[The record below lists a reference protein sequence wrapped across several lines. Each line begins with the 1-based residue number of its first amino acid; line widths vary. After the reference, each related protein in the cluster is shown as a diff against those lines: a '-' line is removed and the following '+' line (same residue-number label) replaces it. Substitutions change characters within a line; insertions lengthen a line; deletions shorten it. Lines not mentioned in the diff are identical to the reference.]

1 MKKTISLLLVL
12 CMMLSILPT
21 AFAVDVSCGNCGIT
35 GSQNFTEC
43 PQCHED
49 NVFCINC
56 KMCYCGYSTQHSMT
70 VQYGVAES
78 YLVMVPDA
86 ARIDQDGLGNINVS
100 ISDAL
105 LASNATLKVYVTG
118 DSYTN
123 GYWHLTNRDNAA
135 NKLQYTISKNSAA
148 LGADDEVLSVAAGQA
163 WNSTVTAALQLQL
176 ETDVSQAGT
185 YSDTLTFVVDYQKAA
200 NLQLNEYGFYY
211 EQPYK
216 VNKDGVTLHFV
227 FYEEGYVTGW
237 VSGLSEEAGIQP
249 WTMNNGKIETGGFSF
264 AIQNDGMTFFDNTIA
279 DDTCTLN
286 LDPVVHAND
295 IDGTFASQM
304 LGVDVV
310 CDKNNVTMYQNGTY
324 IDAIPKSSLT
334 WDNGIIYRNGEPYG
348 FYYPDA
354 TMFAMIQA
362 IEDYGASGLLFIKQT
377 PIAAGA
383 YMFNLNVNV
392 DKYIQIPVA
401 LEQQMMECQSN
412 WFSNDA
418 QALCELLVN
427 QYGFDIIPLVIGE
440 NRVIDKITVG
450 LSTNEIITDC
460 MDANTAGNIV
470 VRVRSGETTEYM
482 FMSVLSL
489 LRFGIATFS
498 IESCTLPKEIA
509 EVFMAEFTR
518 WYNEATP
525 LQYAGYIDAYS
536 EPFFVY
542 FVDGMTWQEW
552 SDSGYTQHVSLGQ
565 VITVQDGYVYLSIV
579 QNLESVDVP
588 LYYNGVQ
595 VLATDVIH
603 PDGLYDIQ

>member
-1 MKKTISLLLVL
+1 MKRALSLVL
-12 CMMLSILPT
+12 IAAMMLSCVPAMAAEINT
-21 AFAVDVSCGNCGIT
+21 NTSQSGNT
-35 GSQNFTEC
+35 
-43 PQCHED
+43 
-49 NVFCINC
+49 V
-56 KMCYCGYSTQHSMT
+56 
-70 VQYGVAES
+70 VQYGVDES
-78 YLVMVPDA
+78 YIVTVPDS
-86 ARIDQDGLGNINVS
+86 ARIDAEGLGNINVS
-100 ISDAL
+100 VSNAM
-105 LASNATLKVYVTG
+105 LASNATLKVYITG
-118 DSYTN
+118 DSYAN
-123 GYWHLTNRDNAA
+123 GYWYLNSRDNAT
-135 NKLQYTISKNSAA
+135 NKLQYTISKNSVE
-148 LGADDEVLSVAAGQA
+148 LGANGEVLSVDAGQA
-163 WNSTVTAALQLQL
+163 WNSTVTAELKLRL
-176 ETDVSQAGT
+176 EGEVSQAGT
-185 YSDTLTFVVDYQKAA
+185 YSDTLTFVVDYQKTA
-200 NLQLNEYGFYY
+200 NMQLNEYGFYY

-216 VNKDGVTLHFV
+216 VDKDGVTLQFV

-237 VSGLSEEAGIQP
+237 ASGLGEEAGIQP
-249 WTMNNGKIETGGFSF
+249 WTMNNGKIETGGIETGGFSFSF
-264 AIQNDGMTFFDNTIA
+264 AIQNDGMTLFDNTIA
-279 DDTCTLN
+279 DDTFTLN
-286 LDPVVHAND
+286 LTPVVHAND
-295 IDGTFASQM
+295 IDGTFTSQVI
-304 LGVDVV
+304 GVDVV
-310 CDKNNVTMYQNGTY
+310 CDQNNITMYQNGAY
-324 IDAIPKSSLT
+324 IDSLPKSSLT
-334 WDNGIIYRNGEPYG
+334 WDKGIIYRNGEPYG

-362 IEDYGASGLLFIKQT
+362 IEDYGASGLLFIKEQRET
-377 PIAAGA
+377 IPAGA

-392 DKYIQIPVA
+392 DKYIQVSTA
-401 LEQQMMECQSN
+401 LEQQMLECQSN

-418 QALCELLVN
+418 QELCEALVN
-427 QYGFDIIPLVIGE
+427 QYGFDIMPLAIGE

-470 VRVRSGETTEYM
+470 VRIRNGETTEYM
-482 FMSVLSL
+482 FMSVISL

-525 LQYAGYIDAYS
+525 LQYAGYIDTYN

-552 SDSGYTQHVSLGQ
+552 SDNGYTQHVPLGQ

-595 VLATDVIH
+595 VLATDVIQ